1 MNSASD
7 IADDEVVVAA
17 ALDAG
22 RKGVMIFTDNCN
34 KVSVLG
40 SPFLF
45 AARDVATWKYWP
57 YNLQ

>member
-22 RKGVMIFTDNCN
+22 RKGVMIFTDYCN
-34 KVSVLG
+34 IKLKVSVLG
-40 SPFLF
+40 STFLS
-45 AARDVATWKYWP
+45 ATRDVAT
-57 YNLQ
+57 